1 MTDQENLTSK
11 LEQLPLEEQ
20 NQELLRNSELGV
32 FMERAYMDAVRLD
45 PRLADIKVV
54 AIDEESTPVAAAS
67 PSWASESGNHEIHVR
82 LNNLD
87 EALSKHQEILDTV
100 PGSRELFA
108 EKMGL
113 KPEEVTPAALHVF
126 STLHEMGHLTEYMD
140 HEADPDSLRQRAR
153 REKAALPIGN
163 ASVSAIMTP
172 GSAARELVD
181 NNWAE
186 ISDKYG
192 VDTIDQLLELQHAAH
207 RGMTS
212 ERIADEFAADV
223 FALDPELVGVLIS
236 PETVDEYIEQGSK
249 DNKKDELTID
259 DPIKFAVDY
268 AVNAGRT
275 SKDLETELET
285 FTDRAGR
292 LVQSIRSTS
301 EKEGRDLSDKEINKI
316 KDIALTVS
324 RQREVIKALKDREQ
338 KVA

>member
-1 MTDQENLTSK
+1 
-11 LEQLPLEEQ
+11 
-20 NQELLRNSELGV
+20 
-32 FMERAYMDAVRLD
+32 
-45 PRLADIKVV
+45 
-54 AIDEESTPVAAAS
+54 
-67 PSWASESGNHEIHVR
+67 
-82 LNNLD
+82 
-87 EALSKHQEILDTV
+87 
-100 PGSRELFA
+100 
-108 EKMGL
+108 
-113 KPEEVTPAALHVF
+113 
-126 STLHEMGHLTEYMD
+126 
-140 HEADPDSLRQRAR
+140 
-153 REKAALPIGN
+153 
-163 ASVSAIMTP
+163 
-172 GSAARELVD
+172 
-181 NNWAE
+181 
-186 ISDKYG
+186 
-192 VDTIDQLLELQHAAH
+192 
-207 RGMTS
+207 MTS

-236 PETVDEYIEQGSK
+236 PETVDEHIEQGSK